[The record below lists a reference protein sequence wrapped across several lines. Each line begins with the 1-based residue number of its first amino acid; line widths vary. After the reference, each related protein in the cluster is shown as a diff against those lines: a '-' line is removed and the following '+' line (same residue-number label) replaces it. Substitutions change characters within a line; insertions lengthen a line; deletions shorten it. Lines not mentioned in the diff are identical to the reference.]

1 MDRRAAAAAVEHAGG
16 RGEPLPADGD
26 DPGAGE
32 QLTVGRLAAR
42 FGLSRSTLLY
52 YDRLGLL
59 HPSERST
66 AGYRHYSR
74 ADAARL
80 ASICHYRQ
88 AGLGLAVIGRLLDSP
103 HPDLT
108 EALATQVAE
117 LDAEIHRLRAQQRFV
132 LASLRGE
139 GATARRPFLD
149 RDRLV
154 ELLEATGVSARQRA
168 RWHAAFEAFDGEH
181 HQAFL
186 EFLCLSDEEIAS
198 LRRAATPADG

>member
-1 MDRRAAAAAVEHAGG
+1 M
-16 RGEPLPADGD
+16 
-26 DPGAGE
+26 
-32 QLTVGRLAAR
+32 
-42 FGLSRSTLLY
+42 
-52 YDRLGLL
+52 
-59 HPSERST
+59 
-66 AGYRHYSR
+66 
-74 ADAARL
+74 
-80 ASICHYRQ
+80 
-88 AGLGLAVIGRLLDSP
+88 IGRLLDSP